1 MATNVINIR
10 EFVDVST
17 SVASTGTNVARDWTA
32 VLFVQKGTDEQATVV
47 KKYDDLAAVI
57 EGEGSNTEA
66 AKFATQFYGT
76 SYNGLLPVGPMYVA
90 TMGCGADEFSANF
103 TALLASEDYYLI
115 ALDTNITDAQKKAAA
130 ALAQAGNVTAAHKLF
145 LDDSSANA
153 FDLSLEDDLALA
165 GSCSVSAY
173 CRDAQYT
180 HVIVCAIN
188 PANTNKYYSAAN
200 MAFWATRK
208 FENSSRRMA
217 SIAHKPA
224 SGVQPIDM
232 TDSNLSASVSPTQR
246 FKNLDSKNA
255 NCYINVK
262 IVGLPAWERGNLP
275 SGDDISEFISA
286 DYLTY
291 VLSVSVFRLLQ
302 TTPRL
307 PMNSDG
313 ASMLGN
319 VISQA
324 FLALNSAGVISGGV
338 AEDGDVF
345 PASGYKYSIPIPTG
359 VKKSTG
365 LWDGIVCSALLT
377 GSAKKVVIGNELKK

>member
-32 VLFVQKGTDEQATVV
+32 VLFVQKGEDAQSTVV

-57 EGEGSNTEA
+57 AGEGSNTEA

-76 SYNGLLPVGPMYVA
+76 SYNGLLPVGPMFVA
-90 TMGCGADEFSANF
+90 TIGCGADEFSDNF

-130 ALAQAGNVTAAHKLF
+130 ALAQAANTTAAHKLF

-153 FDLSLEDDLALA
+153 FDLSLEADLALDS
-165 GSCSVSAY
+165 SCSVSAY
-173 CRDAQYT
+173 CKNAQYT
-180 HVIVCAIN
+180 HVVVSAIN
-188 PANTNKYYSAAN
+188 PANTNKYYSASN

-224 SGVQPIDM
+224 SGVQPVDM
-232 TDSNLSASVSPTQR
+232 TDTNLSASVSPTQK

-255 NCYINVK
+255 NVYINVK

-275 SGDDISEFISA
+275 SGDDVSEFISA

-291 VLSVSVFRLLQ
+291 VLSVSIFRLLQ
-302 TTPRL
+302 TTPRV
-307 PMNSDG
+307 PMNSEG
-313 ASMLGN
+313 ASMFGN

-324 FLALNSAGVISGGV
+324 FLALNSAGVIGGGV

-345 PASGYKYSIPIPTG
+345 PESGYKYSIPIPTG
-359 VKKSTG
+359 VKKSSG

>member
-10 EFVDVST
+10 EFVDVTT
-17 SVASTGTNVARDWTA
+17 SVASAGTNVARDWTA

-90 TMGCGADEFSANF
+90 TIGCAAAEFSDNF
-103 TALLASEDYYLI
+103 SALLASEDYYLI

-130 ALAQAGNVTAAHKLF
+130 ALAQAANTTAAHKLF

-153 FDLSLEDDLALA
+153 FDLSLEDDLALE
-165 GSCSVSAY
+165 GNCSVSAY

-180 HVIVCAIN
+180 HVVVCAIN

-232 TDSNLSASVSPTQR
+232 TDTNLSASVSPTQK

-275 SGDDISEFISA
+275 SGDDVSEFISA

-359 VKKSTG
+359 VKKSSG

>member
-17 SVASTGTNVARDWTA
+17 SVASAGTNVARDWTA
-32 VLFVQKGTDEQATVV
+32 VLFVQKGEDAQATVIA
-47 KKYDDLAAVI
+47 KYDDLAAVI
-57 EGEGSNTEA
+57 AGAGSNSEA

-76 SYNGLLPVGPMYVA
+76 AYNGLLPEGPMYVA
-90 TMGCGADEFSANF
+90 TIGCATEEFPDNF
-103 TALLASEDYYLI
+103 ASLLASEDYYLI

-130 ALAQAGNVTAAHKLF
+130 ALAQAANTTAAHKLF

-165 GSCSVSAY
+165 SSCSVAAY
-173 CRDAQYT
+173 CRNAGYT
-180 HVIVCAIN
+180 HVIVNAIN
-188 PANTNKYYSAAN
+188 PANTNKYYSASD
-200 MAFWATRK
+200 MAFWATRR

-224 SGVQPIDM
+224 SGVEPIDM
-232 TDSNLSASVSPTQR
+232 TDSNLSATVSPTQK
-246 FKNLDSKNA
+246 FKNLDEKNA

-307 PMNSDG
+307 PMNTEG

-324 FLALNSAGVISGGV
+324 FLSLNSAGVISGGV

-345 PASGYKYSIPIPTG
+345 PDSGYKYSIPVPTG
-359 VKKSTG
+359 VKKSSG

-377 GSAKKVVIGNELKK
+377 GSAKKIVIGNELKK

>member
-32 VLFVQKGTDEQATVV
+32 VLFVQKGEDAQSTVV

-57 EGEGSNTEA
+57 AGEGSNTEA

-76 SYNGLLPVGPMYVA
+76 SYNGLLPVGPMFVA
-90 TMGCGADEFSANF
+90 TIGCGADEFSDNF

-130 ALAQAGNVTAAHKLF
+130 ALAQAANTTAAHKLF

-153 FDLSLEDDLALA
+153 FDLSLEADLALES
-165 GSCSVSAY
+165 SCSVSAY
-173 CRDAQYT
+173 CKNAEYT
-180 HVIVCAIN
+180 HVIVSAIN
-188 PANTNKYYSAAN
+188 PANTNKYYSASN

-224 SGVQPIDM
+224 SGVQPVDM
-232 TDSNLSASVSPTQR
+232 TDTNLSASVSPTQK

-255 NCYINVK
+255 NVYINVK

-275 SGDDISEFISA
+275 SGDDVSEFISA

-291 VLSVSVFRLLQ
+291 VLSVSIFRLLQ
-302 TTPRL
+302 TTPRV
-307 PMNSDG
+307 PMNSEG
-313 ASMLGN
+313 ASMFGN

-324 FLALNSAGVISGGV
+324 FLALNSAGVIGGGV

-345 PASGYKYSIPIPTG
+345 PESGYKYSIPIPTG
-359 VKKSTG
+359 VKKSSG

>member
-17 SVASTGTNVARDWTA
+17 SVAPTGTNVTRDWSA
-32 VLFVQKGTDEQATVV
+32 ALFVQKGEDEQTTTIA
-47 KKYDDLAAVI
+47 KYDDLAAVI
-57 EGEGSNTEA
+57 AGAGSNSEA
-66 AKFATQFYGT
+66 AKFATKFYGT
-76 SYNGLLPVGPMYVA
+76 SYSGLLPTGPMYVA
-90 TMGCGADEFSANF
+90 TIGCASDEFADNF
-103 TALLASEDYYLI
+103 AALLLSEEYYLI

-130 ALAQAGNVTAAHKLF
+130 ALVQAGNENAAHKLF
-145 LDDSSANA
+145 LDDSSISA
-153 FDLSLEDDLALA
+153 FDLSLEADLALE

-173 CRDAQYT
+173 CKNANYT
-180 HVIVCAIN
+180 AVVVSAIN
-188 PANTNKYYSAAN
+188 PNNTNKYYSAGN
-200 MAFWATRK
+200 MAFWATRR
-208 FENSSRRMA
+208 FENSSRRMC
-217 SIAHKPA
+217 SIAHKVA
-224 SGVQPIDM
+224 SGIEPVDM
-232 TDSNLSASVSPTQR
+232 LDASLSASVTPTQK
-246 FKNLDSKNA
+246 FKNLDEKNA
-255 NCYINVK
+255 NVYINVK

-275 SGDDISEFISA
+275 SGDDISDFISA

-307 PMNSDG
+307 PMNSEG

-324 FLALNSAGVISGGV
+324 FLSLNSAGVISGGV

-345 PASGYKYSIPIPTG
+345 PASGYKYSIPVPTG
-359 VKKSTG
+359 VKKANG

-377 GSAKKVVIGNELKK
+377 GSAKKIVIGNELKK

>member
-32 VLFVQKGTDEQATVV
+32 VLFVQKGEDAQATDIA
-47 KKYDDLAAVI
+47 KYDDLAAVI
-57 EGEGSNTEA
+57 EGAGSNTEA

-76 SYNGLLPVGPMYVA
+76 GYNGLLPVGPMYVA
-90 TMGCGADEFSANF
+90 TIGCASAEFADNF
-103 TALLASEDYYLI
+103 GALLASEDYYMI
-115 ALDTNITDAQKKAAA
+115 ALDTGITDAQKKAAA
-130 ALAQAGNVTAAHKLF
+130 ALVQAANATTSHKLF
-145 LDDSSANA
+145 LDDTSIAA
-153 FDLSLEDDLALA
+153 FDTTLEADLALA

-173 CRDAQYT
+173 CKNAGYT
-180 HVIVCAIN
+180 HVIVSAIN
-188 PANTNKYYSAAN
+188 PNNTNKYYSASM
-200 MAFWATRK
+200 MAFFATRK
-208 FENSSRRMA
+208 FENSSRRMC

-232 TDSNLSASVSPTQR
+232 LDTSLSAAISPTQK

-255 NCYINVK
+255 NAYINVK
-262 IVGLPAWERGNLP
+262 LVGLPAWERGNLP

-302 TTPRL
+302 VTPRL
-307 PMNSDG
+307 PMGTEG
-313 ASMLGN
+313 ATMLGN

-324 FLALNSAGVISGGV
+324 FLALNSAGVIGGGV

-345 PASGYKYSIPIPTG
+345 PATGYKYSIPIPTG
-359 VKKSTG
+359 VKKANG

-377 GSAKKVVIGNELKK
+377 GSAKKIVIGNELKK

>member
-17 SVASTGTNVARDWTA
+17 SVAASGTNVARDWTA
-32 VLFVQKGTDEQATVV
+32 VLFVQKGEDAQATTIT
-47 KKYDDLAAVI
+47 KYDDLAAVVA
-57 EGEGSNTEA
+57 GEGSNTEA
-66 AKFATQFYGT
+66 AKFATKFYGT
-76 SYNGLLPVGPMYVA
+76 GYKGLLPVGPMYVA
-90 TMGCGADEFSANF
+90 TIGCGSDEFADNF
-103 TALLASEDYYLI
+103 AALLLSEDYYMI
-115 ALDTNITDAQKKAAA
+115 ALDTNITDTQKKAAA
-130 ALAQAGNVTAAHKLF
+130 ALAQGANVTAAHKLF

-153 FDLSLEDDLALA
+153 FNLSLEDDLALEA
-165 GSCSVSAY
+165 NCSVSAY
-173 CRDAQYT
+173 CKNAGYT
-180 HVIVCAIN
+180 HVVVSTIN
-188 PANTNKYYSAAN
+188 PSNTNKYYSAGN
-200 MAFWATRK
+200 MAYWATRR
-208 FENSSRRMA
+208 FENSARRMA

-224 SGVQPIDM
+224 SGIEPVDM
-232 TDSNLSASVSPTQR
+232 TDSALSASVTPTQM
-246 FKNLDSKNA
+246 FKNLDEKNA
-255 NCYINVK
+255 NVYINVK

-302 TTPRL
+302 SVPRL
-307 PMNSDG
+307 PMNSEG

-377 GSAKKVVIGNELKK
+377 GTTKKVVIGNELKK

>member
-57 EGEGSNTEA
+57 AGEGSNTEA

-76 SYNGLLPVGPMYVA
+76 SYNGLLPVGPMFVA
-90 TMGCGADEFSANF
+90 TIGCGADEFSDNF

-130 ALAQAGNVTAAHKLF
+130 ALAQAANTTAAHKLF

-173 CRDAQYT
+173 CKDAQYT
-180 HVIVCAIN
+180 HVVVSAIN
-188 PANTNKYYSAAN
+188 PANTNKYYSASN

-224 SGVQPIDM
+224 SGVQPVDM
-232 TDSNLSASVSPTQR
+232 TDTNLSASVSPTQK

-255 NCYINVK
+255 NVYINVK

-275 SGDDISEFISA
+275 SGDDVSEFISA

-291 VLSVSVFRLLQ
+291 VLSVSIFRLLQ
-302 TTPRL
+302 TTPRV
-307 PMNSDG
+307 PMNSEG
-313 ASMLGN
+313 ASMFGN

-324 FLALNSAGVISGGV
+324 FLALNSAGVIGGGV

-345 PASGYKYSIPIPTG
+345 PESGYKYSIPIPTG
-359 VKKSTG
+359 VKKSSG

>member
-57 EGEGSNTEA
+57 AGEGSNTEA

-76 SYNGLLPVGPMYVA
+76 SYNGLLPVGPMFVA
-90 TMGCGADEFSANF
+90 TIGCGADEFSDNF

-115 ALDTNITDAQKKAAA
+115 ALDTGITDAQKKAAA
-130 ALAQAGNVTAAHKLF
+130 ALAQAANTTAAHKLF

-153 FDLSLEDDLALA
+153 FDLSLEADLALES
-165 GSCSVSAY
+165 SCSVSAY
-173 CRDAQYT
+173 CKNAEYT
-180 HVIVCAIN
+180 HVIVSAIN
-188 PANTNKYYSAAN
+188 PANTNKYYSASN

-224 SGVQPIDM
+224 SGVQPVDM
-232 TDSNLSASVSPTQR
+232 TDTNLSASVSPTQK

-255 NCYINVK
+255 NVYINVK

-275 SGDDISEFISA
+275 SGDDVSEFISA

-291 VLSVSVFRLLQ
+291 VLSVSIFRLLQ
-302 TTPRL
+302 TTPRV
-307 PMNSDG
+307 PMNSEG
-313 ASMLGN
+313 ASMFGN

-324 FLALNSAGVISGGV
+324 FLALNSAGVIGGGV

-345 PASGYKYSIPIPTG
+345 PESGYKYSIPIPTG
-359 VKKSTG
+359 VKKSSG

>member
-57 EGEGSNTEA
+57 AGEGSNTEA

-76 SYNGLLPVGPMYVA
+76 SYNGLLPVGPMFVA
-90 TMGCGADEFSANF
+90 TIGCAADEFSDNF

-130 ALAQAGNVTAAHKLF
+130 ALAQAANTTAAHKLF

-153 FDLSLEDDLALA
+153 FDLSLEADLALDS
-165 GSCSVSAY
+165 SCSVSAY
-173 CRDAQYT
+173 CKNAEYT
-180 HVIVCAIN
+180 HVIVSAIN
-188 PANTNKYYSAAN
+188 PANTNKYYSASN

-224 SGVQPIDM
+224 SGVQPVDM
-232 TDSNLSASVSPTQR
+232 TDTNLSASVSPTQK

-255 NCYINVK
+255 NVYINVK

-291 VLSVSVFRLLQ
+291 VLSVSIFRLLQ
-302 TTPRL
+302 TTPRV
-307 PMNSDG
+307 PMNSEG
-313 ASMLGN
+313 ASMFGN

-324 FLALNSAGVISGGV
+324 FLALNSAGVIGGGV

-345 PASGYKYSIPIPTG
+345 PESGYKYSIPIPTG
-359 VKKSTG
+359 VKKSSG

>member
-57 EGEGSNTEA
+57 TGEGSNSEA

-90 TMGCGADEFSANF
+90 TIGCAAAEFSDNF

-115 ALDTNITDAQKKAAA
+115 ALDTGITDAQKKAAA
-130 ALAQAGNVTAAHKLF
+130 ALAQSSNATAAHKLF

-153 FDLSLEDDLALA
+153 FDLSLEDDLALDA
-165 GSCSVSAY
+165 SCSVSAY
-173 CRDAQYT
+173 CKNAGYT
-180 HVIVCAIN
+180 HVIVTAIN
-188 PANTNKYYSAAN
+188 PANTNKYYSASN

-208 FENSSRRMA
+208 FENSARRMC

-232 TDSNLSASVSPTQR
+232 TDTNLSATVSPTQK
-246 FKNLDSKNA
+246 FKNLDAKNA

-291 VLSVSVFRLLQ
+291 VLSVAVFRLLQ
-302 TTPRL
+302 ITPRV
-307 PMNSDG
+307 PMNSEG

-324 FLALNSAGVISGGV
+324 FLELNSAGVISGGV
-338 AEDGDVF
+338 SEDGEVF
-345 PASGYKYSIPIPTG
+345 PITGYKYSIPVPTG
-359 VKKSTG
+359 VKKSSG

>member
-10 EFVDVST
+10 EFVDVTT
-17 SVASTGTNVARDWTA
+17 SVSATGTNVARDWTA
-32 VLFVQKGTDEQATVV
+32 VLFVQKGEDAQATTIS
-47 KKYDDLAAVI
+47 KYDDLAAVI
-57 EGEGSNTEA
+57 AGEGSNTEA

-90 TMGCGADEFSANF
+90 TIGCDTDEFADNF
-103 TALLASEDYYLI
+103 AALLLSEDYYMI

-130 ALAQAGNVTAAHKLF
+130 ALAQGANATAAHKLF
-145 LDDSSANA
+145 LDDSSTTA
-153 FDLSLEDDLALA
+153 FDLSLEADLALE
-165 GSCSVSAY
+165 GSCSVAAY
-173 CRDAQYT
+173 CRNAGYT
-180 HVIVCAIN
+180 HVVVTAIN
-188 PANTNKYYSAAN
+188 PSNTNKYYSASN
-200 MAFWATRK
+200 MAFWATRR

-224 SGVQPIDM
+224 SGVQPVDM
-232 TDSNLSASVSPTQR
+232 TDASLVAAVTPTQK
-246 FKNLDSKNA
+246 FKNLDEKNA
-255 NCYINVK
+255 NVYINVK

-302 TTPRL
+302 STPRL
-307 PMNSDG
+307 PMNRDG
-313 ASMLGN
+313 ATMLGN

-324 FLALNSAGVISGGV
+324 FLALNSAGVIGGGI

-345 PASGYKYSIPIPTG
+345 ADTGYKYSIPIPTG
-359 VKKSTG
+359 VKKANG

-377 GSAKKVVIGNELKK
+377 GTAKKVVIGNELKK

>member
-10 EFVDVST
+10 EFVDVTT
-17 SVASTGTNVARDWTA
+17 SVSATGTNVARDWTA
-32 VLFVQKGTDEQATVV
+32 VLFVQKGDDAQATTIS
-47 KKYDDLAAVI
+47 KYDDAAAVVA
-57 EGEGSNTEA
+57 GEGSNTEA

-76 SYNGLLPVGPMYVA
+76 GYNGLFPVGPMYVA
-90 TMGCGADEFSANF
+90 TIGCGSDEFADNF
-103 TALLASEDYYLI
+103 ASLLLSEDYYMI

-130 ALAQAGNVTAAHKLF
+130 ALAQSANATAAHKLF
-145 LDDSSANA
+145 LDDSSVSA
-153 FDLSLEDDLALA
+153 FDLSLEADLALE

-173 CRDAQYT
+173 CRNANYT

-188 PANTNKYYSAAN
+188 PSNTNKYYSASN

-208 FENSSRRMA
+208 FENSSRRMC

-224 SGVQPIDM
+224 SGVQPVDM
-232 TDSNLSASVSPTQR
+232 TDTNFSALVTPTQK
-246 FKNLDSKNA
+246 FKNLDEKNA
-255 NCYINVK
+255 NVYINVK

-307 PMNSDG
+307 PMNTDG
-313 ASMLGN
+313 ATMLGN

-324 FLALNSAGVISGGV
+324 FLDLNSAGVISGGV

-345 PASGYKYSIPIPTG
+345 PTTGYKYSIPIPTG
-359 VKKSTG
+359 VKKANG

-377 GSAKKVVIGNELKK
+377 GTTKKVVIGNELKK

>member
-17 SVASTGTNVARDWTA
+17 SVAITGTNVARDWTA
-32 VLFVQKGTDEQATVV
+32 VLFVQKGTDAQATVIA
-47 KKYDDLAAVI
+47 KYDDLAAVI
-57 EGEGSNTEA
+57 EGEGSSTEA
-66 AKFATQFYGT
+66 TKFATQFYGT
-76 SYNGLLPVGPMYVA
+76 GYNGLLPVGPMYVA
-90 TMGCGADEFSANF
+90 TIGCASDEFADNF
-103 TALLASEDYYLI
+103 AALLASEEYYMI
-115 ALDTNITDAQKKAAA
+115 ALDKNITDAQKKAAA
-130 ALAQAGNVTAAHKLF
+130 ALVQAGNVTASHKLF
-145 LDDSSANA
+145 LDDSNVNA
-153 FDLSLEDDLALA
+153 FDLDLEDDLDL
-165 GSCSVSAY
+165 GTSCSVSAY
-173 CRDAQYT
+173 CKNAGYT
-180 HVIVCAIN
+180 HVAVAAIN
-188 PANTNKYYSAAN
+188 PSNTNKYYSASM
-200 MAFWATRK
+200 MAFFATRK
-208 FENSSRRMA
+208 FENSSRRMC

-224 SGVQPIDM
+224 SGVQPVDM
-232 TDSNLSASVSPTQR
+232 LDTSLDATVSPTQK
-246 FKNLDSKNA
+246 FKNLDEKNA
-255 NCYINVK
+255 NAYINVK

-307 PMNSDG
+307 PMNTEG

-319 VISQA
+319 VITQA

-345 PASGYKYSIPIPTG
+345 PATGYKYVIPIPNG
-359 VKKSTG
+359 VKKANG

-377 GSAKKVVIGNELKK
+377 GSAKKIVIGNELKK

>member
-10 EFVDVST
+10 EFVDVTT
-17 SVASTGTNVARDWTA
+17 SVSASGTNVARDWTA
-32 VLFVQKGTDEQATVV
+32 VLFVQKGTDAQTTVLT
-47 KKYDDLAAVI
+47 KYDDLAAVI
-57 EGEGSNTEA
+57 EGAGSNSEA
-66 AKFATQFYGT
+66 AKFATAFYGT
-76 SYNGLLPVGPMYVA
+76 TYNGVAPTGPMYVA
-90 TMGCGADEFSANF
+90 EIGCAAAEFSTNF
-103 TALLASEDYYLI
+103 SALLASEDYYMI

-130 ALAQAGNVTAAHKLF
+130 ALVQAGNTAAAHKLF
-145 LDDSSANA
+145 LDDSNANA
-153 FDLSLEDDLALA
+153 FDLSLEADLALDS
-165 GSCSVSAY
+165 SCSVSAY
-173 CRDAQYT
+173 CFNAKYT
-180 HVIVCAIN
+180 HVAVMAVN
-188 PANTNKYYSAAN
+188 PANTNKYYSASA
-200 MAFWATRK
+200 MAFFATRK
-208 FENSSRRMA
+208 FENSSRRMC

-224 SGVQPIDM
+224 SGVEPINMLD
-232 TDSNLSASVSPTQR
+232 TNLSASVSTTQK

-262 IVGLPAWERGNLP
+262 VVGLPAWERGNLP

-307 PMNSDG
+307 PMNSEG

-324 FLALNSAGVISGGV
+324 FLALNSAGVIGGGV

-345 PASGYKYSIPIPTG
+345 PDSGYKYVIPIPTG
-359 VKKSTG
+359 VKKANG
-365 LWDGIVCSALLT
+365 LWDGIVCSALLVGT
-377 GSAKKVVIGNELKK
+377 TKKVVIGNELKK

>member
-10 EFVDVST
+10 EFVDVTT

-32 VLFVQKGTDEQATVV
+32 VLFVQKGEDAQATTIT
-47 KKYDDLAAVI
+47 KYDDMAAVI
-57 EGEGSNTEA
+57 AGEGSNTEA

-76 SYNGLLPVGPMYVA
+76 SYNGLLPIGPMYVA
-90 TMGCGADEFSANF
+90 TIGCASAEFSDNF
-103 TALLASEDYYLI
+103 AALLASEDYYLI
-115 ALDTNITDAQKKAAA
+115 ALDTGITDAQKKAAA
-130 ALAQAGNVTAAHKLF
+130 ALVQAGNATAAHKLF
-145 LDDSSANA
+145 LDDLSPNA

-165 GSCSVSAY
+165 GNCSVSAF

-180 HVIVCAIN
+180 HVIVSAIN
-188 PANTNKYYSAAN
+188 PANTNKYYSASN

-208 FENSSRRMA
+208 FENSSRRMC

-232 TDSNLSASVSPTQR
+232 TDTNLSASVSPTQK
-246 FKNLDSKNA
+246 FKNLSEKNA

-275 SGDDISEFISA
+275 SGDDISEFVSA

-302 TTPRL
+302 VTPRL

-345 PASGYKYSIPIPTG
+345 PATGYKYSIPIPTG
-359 VKKSTG
+359 VKKANG

-377 GSAKKVVIGNELKK
+377 GTTKKVVIGNELKK

>member
-32 VLFVQKGTDEQATVV
+32 VLFVQKGEDAQATVIA
-47 KKYDDLAAVI
+47 KYDDLAAVI
-57 EGEGSNTEA
+57 AGAGSNSEA

-76 SYNGLLPVGPMYVA
+76 SYNGLLPEGPMYVA
-90 TMGCGADEFSANF
+90 TIGCATEEFPDNF
-103 TALLASEDYYLI
+103 ASLLASEDYYLI
-115 ALDTNITDAQKKAAA
+115 ALDTTITDAQKKAAA
-130 ALAQAGNVTAAHKLF
+130 ALAQAANTTAAHKLF
-145 LDDSSANA
+145 LDDLSVNA
-153 FDLSLEDDLALA
+153 FDLSLEDDLALDA
-165 GSCSVSAY
+165 SCSVSAY
-173 CRDAQYT
+173 CKNAGYT
-180 HVIVCAIN
+180 HVIVTAIN
-188 PANTNKYYSAAN
+188 PANTNKYYSASN
-200 MAFWATRK
+200 MAFWATRR
-208 FENSSRRMA
+208 FENSGRRMA

-224 SGVQPIDM
+224 SGVEPINM
-232 TDSNLSASVSPTQR
+232 TDSNLSASVSPTQK

-307 PMNSDG
+307 PMNTEG

-324 FLALNSAGVISGGV
+324 FLSLNSAGVISGGV

-345 PASGYKYSIPIPTG
+345 PDSGYKYSIPVPTG
-359 VKKSTG
+359 VKKSSG

-377 GSAKKVVIGNELKK
+377 GSAKKIVIGNELKK

>member
-17 SVASTGTNVARDWTA
+17 SVAASGTNVARDWTA
-32 VLFVQKGTDEQATVV
+32 VLFVQKGEDAQATTIT
-47 KKYDDLAAVI
+47 KYDDMAAVI
-57 EGEGSNTEA
+57 AGEGSNTEA
-66 AKFATQFYGT
+66 AKFATKFYGT
-76 SYNGLLPVGPMYVA
+76 GYRGLLPVGPMYVA
-90 TMGCGADEFSANF
+90 TIGCGSDEFADNF
-103 TALLASEDYYLI
+103 AALLLSEDYYMI
-115 ALDTNITDAQKKAAA
+115 ALDTNITDTQKKAAA
-130 ALAQAGNVTAAHKLF
+130 ALAQGANVTAAHKLF

-153 FDLSLEDDLALA
+153 FNLSLEADLALEA
-165 GSCSVSAY
+165 NCSVSAY
-173 CRDAQYT
+173 CKNAGYT
-180 HVIVCAIN
+180 HVIVSAIN
-188 PANTNKYYSAAN
+188 PSNTNKYYSAGN
-200 MAFWATRK
+200 MAYWATRR
-208 FENSSRRMA
+208 FENSARRMA

-224 SGVQPIDM
+224 SGIEPVDM
-232 TDSNLSASVSPTQR
+232 TDSALSASVTPTQM
-246 FKNLDSKNA
+246 FKNLDEKNA
-255 NCYINVK
+255 NVYINVK

-302 TTPRL
+302 SVPRL
-307 PMNSDG
+307 PMNSEG

-377 GSAKKVVIGNELKK
+377 GTTKKVVIGNELKK

>member
-10 EFVDVST
+10 EFVDVTT
-17 SVASTGTNVARDWTA
+17 SVASTGTNVTRDWSA
-32 VLFVQKGTDEQATVV
+32 VLFVQKGTDEQATVL
-47 KKYDDLAAVI
+47 KKYDDLAAVVA
-57 EGEGSNTEA
+57 GEGSNTEA
-66 AKFATQFYGT
+66 AKFAAQFYGT
-76 SYNGLLPVGPMYVA
+76 GYSGLFPVGPMYVA
-90 TMGCGADEFSANF
+90 TIGCATAEFADNF
-103 TALLASEDYYLI
+103 TPLLASEDYYLI
-115 ALDTNITDAQKKAAA
+115 ALDTGVTDAQKKAAA
-130 ALAQAGNVTAAHKLF
+130 ALVQAGNTTAAHKLF
-145 LDDSSANA
+145 LDDSSVSA
-153 FDLSLEDDLALA
+153 FDLSLEADLALS

-173 CRDAQYT
+173 CKNAGYT
-180 HVIVCAIN
+180 HVIVTAVN
-188 PANTNKYYSAAN
+188 PANTNKYYSASN
-200 MAFWATRK
+200 MAYWATRK

-232 TDSNLSASVSPTQR
+232 TDTNLSAAVSPTQK
-246 FKNLDSKNA
+246 FKNLDEKNA
-255 NCYINVK
+255 NAYINVK

-345 PASGYKYSIPIPTG
+345 PETGYKYSIPIPTG

-377 GSAKKVVIGNELKK
+377 GTTKKVVIGNELKK

>member
-57 EGEGSNTEA
+57 AGEGSNTEA

-76 SYNGLLPVGPMYVA
+76 SYNGLLPVGPMFVA
-90 TMGCGADEFSANF
+90 TIGCGADEFSDNF
-103 TALLASEDYYLI
+103 SALLASEDYYLI
-115 ALDTNITDAQKKAAA
+115 ALDTNITDAQKKAAL
-130 ALAQAGNVTAAHKLF
+130 ALAQAANTTAAHKLF

-153 FDLSLEDDLALA
+153 FDLSLEDDLAL
-165 GSCSVSAY
+165 GSSCSVSAY
-173 CRDAQYT
+173 CKNAGYT
-180 HVIVCAIN
+180 HGVVSAIN
-188 PANTNKYYSAAN
+188 PANTNKYYSASN

-224 SGVQPIDM
+224 SGVQPVDM
-232 TDSNLSASVSPTQR
+232 TDTNLSASVSPTQK

-255 NCYINVK
+255 NVYINVK

-275 SGDDISEFISA
+275 SGDDISEFIPA

-291 VLSVSVFRLLQ
+291 VLSVSIFRLLQ
-302 TTPRL
+302 TTPRV
-307 PMNSDG
+307 PMNSEG
-313 ASMLGN
+313 ASMFGN

-324 FLALNSAGVISGGV
+324 FLALNSAGVIGGGV

-345 PASGYKYSIPIPTG
+345 PESGYKYSIPIPTG
-359 VKKSTG
+359 VKKSSG

>member
-32 VLFVQKGTDEQATVV
+32 ILFVQKGEDAQSTVIN
-47 KKYDDLAAVI
+47 KYDDLAAVVA
-57 EGEGSNTEA
+57 GEGSNSEA
-66 AKFATQFYGT
+66 AKFATKFYGT
-76 SYNGLLPVGPMYVA
+76 GYNGLFPIGPMYVA
-90 TMGCGADEFSANF
+90 TIGCAVAEFSDNF
-103 TALLASEDYYLI
+103 AGLLVSEDYYMI
-115 ALDTNITDAQKKAAA
+115 ALDTNITDTQKKAAA
-130 ALAQAGNVTAAHKLF
+130 AMTQAANVTAAHKLF
-145 LDDSSANA
+145 LDDLNPNA
-153 FDLSLEDDLALA
+153 FDLSLEDDLALD
-165 GSCSVSAY
+165 SNCSVCAY
-173 CRDAQYT
+173 CRNEGFT
-180 HVIVCAIN
+180 HVITNAIN
-188 PANTNKYYSAAN
+188 PGNENVYYSASN

-208 FENSSRRMA
+208 FENSGRRMC

-224 SGVQPIDM
+224 SGVEPINM
-232 TDSNLSASVSPTQR
+232 AATTLSENVTPTQKFR
-246 FKNLDSKNA
+246 NLDEKHA
-255 NCYINVK
+255 NCYVNVK
-262 IVGLPAWERGNLP
+262 IVGLPAWERGDLP

-302 TTPRL
+302 VTPRL
-307 PMNSDG
+307 PMNSEG

-345 PASGYKYSIPIPTG
+345 PATGYKYSIPIPTG
-359 VKKSTG
+359 SKKANG

-377 GSAKKVVIGNELKK
+377 GTTKKVVIGNELKK

>member
-17 SVASTGTNVARDWTA
+17 SVSASGTNVARDWTA
-32 VLFVQKGTDEQATVV
+32 VLFVQKGEDAQATTIS
-47 KKYDDLAAVI
+47 KYDDLAAVVA
-57 EGEGSNTEA
+57 GEGSNTEA

-76 SYNGLLPVGPMYVA
+76 GYNGLFPVGPMYVA
-90 TMGCGADEFSANF
+90 TIGCGSDEFADNF
-103 TALLASEDYYLI
+103 AALLLSEDYYMI

-130 ALAQAGNVTAAHKLF
+130 TLAQGANATAAHKLF
-145 LDDSSANA
+145 LDDLSISA
-153 FDLSLEDDLALA
+153 FDLSLEADLALE

-173 CRDAQYT
+173 CRNANYT

-188 PANTNKYYSAAN
+188 PSNTNKYYSASN

-208 FENSSRRMA
+208 FENSSRRMC

-224 SGVQPIDM
+224 SGVQPVDM
-232 TDSNLSASVSPTQR
+232 TDTNFSSSVTPTQK
-246 FKNLDSKNA
+246 FKNLDEKNA
-255 NCYINVK
+255 NVYINVK

-291 VLSVSVFRLLQ
+291 VLSVAIFRLLQ
-302 TTPRL
+302 VTPRVA
-307 PMNSDG
+307 MNNDG
-313 ASMLGN
+313 ATMLGN

-324 FLALNSAGVISGGV
+324 FLELYSAGVISGGV

-345 PASGYKYSIPIPTG
+345 PTTGYKYVIPIPTG
-359 VKKSTG
+359 AKKATG

-377 GSAKKVVIGNELKK
+377 GTTKKVVIGNELKK

>member
-1 MATNVINIR
+1 
-10 EFVDVST
+10 
-17 SVASTGTNVARDWTA
+17 
-32 VLFVQKGTDEQATVV
+32 LFVQKGTDAQATTIS
-47 KKYDDLAAVI
+47 KYDDLAAVI
-57 EGEGSNTEA
+57 TGEGSNTEA

-76 SYNGLLPVGPMYVA
+76 GYNGLFPVGPMYVA
-90 TMGCGADEFSANF
+90 TIGCGSDEFADNF
-103 TALLASEDYYLI
+103 AALLLSEDYYMI

-130 ALAQAGNVTAAHKLF
+130 ALTQGANATAAHKLF
-145 LDDSSANA
+145 LDALSTSA
-153 FDLSLEDDLALA
+153 FDLSLEADLALE

-173 CRDAQYT
+173 CRNANYT

-188 PANTNKYYSAAN
+188 PSNTNKYYSASN

-208 FENSSRRMA
+208 FENSSRRMC

-224 SGVQPIDM
+224 SGVQPVDM
-232 TDSNLSASVSPTQR
+232 TDTNFSASVTPTQK
-246 FKNLDSKNA
+246 FKNLDEKNA
-255 NCYINVK
+255 NVYINVK

-291 VLSVSVFRLLQ
+291 VLSVAIFRLLQ
-302 TTPRL
+302 VTPRVA
-307 PMNSDG
+307 MNNDG
-313 ASMLGN
+313 ATMLGN

-324 FLALNSAGVISGGV
+324 FLELYSAGVISGGV

-345 PASGYKYSIPIPTG
+345 PTTGYKYVIPIPTG

-377 GSAKKVVIGNELKK
+377 GTTKKVVIGNELKK

>member
-32 VLFVQKGTDEQATVV
+32 VLFVQKGEDAQATVV
-47 KKYDDLAAVI
+47 EKYDDLAAVI
-57 EGEGSNTEA
+57 AGEGSNTEA

-76 SYNGLLPVGPMYVA
+76 SYNGLLPVGPMFVA
-90 TMGCGADEFSANF
+90 TIGCGADEFSDNF

-115 ALDTNITDAQKKAAA
+115 ALDTNITDTQKKAAA
-130 ALAQAGNVTAAHKLF
+130 ALAQAANTTAAHKLF

-153 FDLSLEDDLALA
+153 FDLSLEADLALDA
-165 GSCSVSAY
+165 SCSVSAY
-173 CRDAQYT
+173 CKNAGYT
-180 HVIVCAIN
+180 HVVVSAIN
-188 PANTNKYYSAAN
+188 PANTNKYYSASN

-224 SGVQPIDM
+224 SGVQPVDM
-232 TDSNLSASVSPTQR
+232 TDTNLSASVSPTQK

-255 NCYINVK
+255 NVYINVK

-275 SGDDISEFISA
+275 SGDDVSEFISA

-291 VLSVSVFRLLQ
+291 VLSVSIFRLLQ
-302 TTPRL
+302 TTPRV
-307 PMNSDG
+307 PMNSEG
-313 ASMLGN
+313 ASMFGN

-324 FLALNSAGVISGGV
+324 FLALNSAGVIGGGV

-345 PASGYKYSIPIPTG
+345 PESGYKYSIPIPTG
-359 VKKSTG
+359 VKKSSG

>member
-57 EGEGSNTEA
+57 AGEGSNTEA

-76 SYNGLLPVGPMYVA
+76 SYNGLLPVGPMFVA
-90 TMGCGADEFSANF
+90 TIGCAADEFSDNF
-103 TALLASEDYYLI
+103 SALLASEDYYLI
-115 ALDTNITDAQKKAAA
+115 ALDTTITDAQKKAAA
-130 ALAQAGNVTAAHKLF
+130 ALAQAANTTAAHKLF

-153 FDLSLEDDLALA
+153 FDLSLEDDLALES
-165 GSCSVSAY
+165 SCSVSAY
-173 CRDAQYT
+173 CKNAGYT
-180 HVIVCAIN
+180 HVVVSAIN
-188 PANTNKYYSAAN
+188 PANTNKYYSASN

-224 SGVQPIDM
+224 SGVQPVDM
-232 TDSNLSASVSPTQR
+232 TDTNLSASVSPTQK

-255 NCYINVK
+255 NVYINVK

-275 SGDDISEFISA
+275 SGDDVSEFISA

-291 VLSVSVFRLLQ
+291 VLSVSIFRLLQ
-302 TTPRL
+302 TTPRV
-307 PMNSDG
+307 PMNSEG
-313 ASMLGN
+313 ASMFGN

-324 FLALNSAGVISGGV
+324 FLALNSAGVIGGGV

-345 PASGYKYSIPIPTG
+345 PESGYKYSIPIPTG
-359 VKKSTG
+359 VKKSSG

>member
-10 EFVDVST
+10 EFVDVTT

-32 VLFVQKGTDEQATVV
+32 VLFVQKGEDAQATTIT
-47 KKYDDLAAVI
+47 KYDDLAAVI
-57 EGEGSNTEA
+57 AGEGSNTEA

-76 SYNGLLPVGPMYVA
+76 GYNGLLPVGPMFVA
-90 TMGCGADEFSANF
+90 TIGCGSDEFADNF
-103 TALLASEDYYLI
+103 SALLLSEDYYMI

-130 ALAQAGNVTAAHKLF
+130 ALAQSGNTTAAHKLF
-145 LDDSSANA
+145 LDDSSVSA
-153 FDLSLEDDLALA
+153 FDLSLEEDLALDTD
-165 GSCSVSAY
+165 CSVSAY
-173 CRDAQYT
+173 CRNAGYT
-180 HVIVCAIN
+180 HVAVCAVN
-188 PANTNKYYSAAN
+188 PSNTNKYYSASS
-200 MAFWATRK
+200 MAFFATRR

-224 SGVQPIDM
+224 SGVQPLDM
-232 TDSNLSASVSPTQR
+232 TDSALDVTVTPTQK
-246 FKNLDSKNA
+246 FKNLDEKNTNA
-255 NCYINVK
+255 YINVK

-275 SGDDISEFISA
+275 SGDDINEFISA

-302 TTPRL
+302 ATPRL
-307 PMNSDG
+307 PMNRDG
-313 ASMLGN
+313 ASMLGS

-324 FLALNSAGVISGGV
+324 FLELYSAGVISGGV

-345 PASGYKYSIPIPTG
+345 QETGYKYSIPIPTG
-359 VKKSTG
+359 VKKANG

-377 GSAKKVVIGNELKK
+377 GTAKKVVIGNELKK

>member
-10 EFVDVST
+10 EFVDVTT
-17 SVASTGTNVARDWTA
+17 SVSATGTNVARDWTA
-32 VLFVQKGTDEQATVV
+32 VLFVQKGDDAQATTIS
-47 KKYDDLAAVI
+47 KYDDLAAVVA
-57 EGEGSNTEA
+57 GEGSNTEA

-76 SYNGLLPVGPMYVA
+76 GYNGLFPVGPMYVA
-90 TMGCGADEFSANF
+90 TIGCGSDEFADNF
-103 TALLASEDYYLI
+103 ASLLLSEDYYMI

-130 ALAQAGNVTAAHKLF
+130 ALAQSANTTAAHKLF
-145 LDDSSANA
+145 LDDSSVSA
-153 FDLSLEDDLALA
+153 FDLSLEADLALE

-173 CRDAQYT
+173 CRNANYT
-180 HVIVCAIN
+180 HVIVNAIN
-188 PANTNKYYSAAN
+188 PSNTNKYYSASN
-200 MAFWATRK
+200 MAFWATRR
-208 FENSSRRMA
+208 FENSSRRMC

-224 SGVQPIDM
+224 SGVQPVDM
-232 TDSNLSASVSPTQR
+232 TDTTLSAVVTPTQK
-246 FKNLDSKNA
+246 FKNLDEKNA
-255 NCYINVK
+255 NVYINVK

-307 PMNSDG
+307 PMNTEG
-313 ASMLGN
+313 ATMLGN

-324 FLALNSAGVISGGV
+324 FLELNSAGVISGGV

-345 PASGYKYSIPIPTG
+345 PTTGYKYSIPIPTG
-359 VKKSTG
+359 VKKANG

-377 GSAKKVVIGNELKK
+377 GTAKKVVIGNELKK

>member
-17 SVASTGTNVARDWTA
+17 SVAATGTNVARDWTA
-32 VLFVQKGTDEQATVV
+32 VLFVQKGEDAQATVV

-57 EGEGSNTEA
+57 AGEGSNSEA
-66 AKFATQFYGT
+66 AKFATQFYGA
-76 SYNGLLPVGPMYVA
+76 SFSGLLPAGPMFVA
-90 TMGCGADEFSANF
+90 TIGCGSDEFADNF
-103 TALLASEDYYLI
+103 TALLASEDYYLV

-130 ALAQAGNVTAAHKLF
+130 GLAQAGNTTAAHKLF

-153 FDLSLEDDLALA
+153 FDLSLEDDLALE
-165 GSCSVSAY
+165 GSCSVSAF
-173 CRDAQYT
+173 CKNAGYT
-180 HVIVCAIN
+180 HVIVSAIN
-188 PANTNKYYSAAN
+188 PANTNKYYSASN

-224 SGVQPIDM
+224 SGVEPINM
-232 TDSNLSASVSPTQR
+232 TDTNLSASVSPTQK
-246 FKNLDSKNA
+246 FKNLDEKNA

-275 SGDDISEFISA
+275 SGDDISDFISA

-302 TTPRL
+302 TTPRV

-324 FLALNSAGVISGGV
+324 FLELNSAGVISGGV

-345 PASGYKYSIPIPTG
+345 PATGYKYSIPVPTG
-359 VKKSTG
+359 VKKATG

>member
-17 SVASTGTNVARDWTA
+17 SVSSTGTNVARDWTA
-32 VLFVQKGTDEQATVV
+32 VLFVQKGEDAQTTTVT
-47 KKYDDLAAVI
+47 KYDDLAAVI
-57 EGEGSNTEA
+57 AGEGSNTEA
-66 AKFATQFYGT
+66 AKFATKFYGT
-76 SYNGLLPVGPMYVA
+76 GYNGLLPVGPMYVA
-90 TMGCGADEFSANF
+90 TIGCAADEFADNF
-103 TALLASEDYYLI
+103 AALLVSEDYYMI
-115 ALDTNITDAQKKAAA
+115 ALDTGIADSQKKAAA
-130 ALAQAGNVTAAHKLF
+130 ALTQAANVTAAHKLF
-145 LDDSSANA
+145 LDDLNPNA
-153 FDLSLEDDLALA
+153 FDLSLEDDLELA
-165 GSCSVSAY
+165 ANCSVSAY
-173 CRDAQYT
+173 CKNAQYT
-180 HVIVCAIN
+180 HVVVCAVN
-188 PANTNKYYSAAN
+188 PLNENVYYSASN

-208 FENSSRRMA
+208 FENSNRRMC
-217 SIAHKPA
+217 SIAHKVA
-224 SGVQPIDM
+224 SGVEPLNM
-232 TDSNLSASVSPTQR
+232 TDTALSEEITPTQK

-255 NCYINVK
+255 NAYINVK

-302 TTPRL
+302 TTPRV
-307 PMNSDG
+307 PMNSEG

-324 FLALNSAGVISGGV
+324 FLSLNSAGVISGGV

-345 PASGYKYSIPIPTG
+345 PATGYKYSIPVPKG

-377 GSAKKVVIGNELKK
+377 GSAKKVVIGNDLKK